1 MARNPCSLLSAA
13 PPPSRTNWT
22 RLVPRPVLT
31 GHLAVVH
38 RLLRWTRGEQA
49 ARSDKLLEA
58 ARRRVWA
65 EALQE
70 HTELSGVT
78 VTIQKNFKA
87 LRRAPRPAPRS
98 AGAAMPREGRARLGA
113 TF

>member
-1 MARNPCSLLSAA
+1 
-13 PPPSRTNWT
+13 
-22 RLVPRPVLT
+22 
-31 GHLAVVH
+31 VH